1 MKHFRQL
8 IFVACACLFCAS
20 AGCSFSTMLP
30 EQLPGSDP
38 AETPTPSPNLPP
50 ADEVALAFLQ
60 AWERA
65 DFPTMYSLLSP
76 ATQQAYPEDLFI
88 AIHDQAYDEATILA
102 VTPRLLASYQPD
114 VHAQVAFSLAYQT
127 EFAGVLD
134 VQNQME
140 LTFVEGR
147 WGVDWSPALI
157 FPQMNDGA
165 QVRLTTQMP
174 SRGNIYDRNGLG
186 LAVQGQ
192 LVELGVV
199 PSKIEDETGLL
210 AQLAAALGEEP
221 AEIKA
226 RYAALDPNWY
236 VPLGRLSADDA
247 RDHFEALSAT
257 PGIEMRDAWARA
269 YRPEQIAPHV
279 VGVVGPIPREEAEL
293 WRSRG
298 YTGDELVGWMGLE
311 RWGEPYLAGLRGGRL
326 EIVDAQGQS
335 LAVLAEEAPRA
346 SSNLYTTFDREF
358 QKGVQEILGQH
369 LGAIVVLEAQTGRV
383 LALATHPT
391 FDPNQFTLG
400 ISDQQ
405 WQNLQREPDGPLV
418 NRCSQGTYP
427 AGSVFKIITMAAG
440 MGAAGLT
447 AGSSFDCDGVWMG
460 LGPELPRVC
469 WLESGH
475 GSIALDRSLTVS
487 CDITFYQV
495 GFMLNSID
503 PEALPDYAH
512 RFGLGSHTG
521 IEVEE
526 EAGLVPGPA
535 WKMQVKGE
543 GWAPGDAVN
552 LAIGQGELLVTPLQV
567 AMILAAVGNGG
578 TLYAPAVV
586 EMIASDPENPEWQF
600 EPKATGVLPVSAE
613 NLAVIQESLRKAAL
627 AADGTTQGAFSGM
640 RLSVAGKTGTAESG
654 GARPHAWFAGYA
666 PASTPELAIAVVL
679 ENAGTGGEA
688 AAPLFRQVV
697 EAYFGE
703 EAGP

>member
-298 YTGDELVGWMGLE
+298 YTGDELVGWMSHTWPVCE
-311 RWGEPYLAGLRGGRL
+311 AGAWR
-326 EIVDAQGQS
+326 S
-335 LAVLAEEAPRA
+335 WMHRA
-346 SSNLYTTFDREF
+346 SPWPYWPKRR
-358 QKGVQEILGQH
+358 LGQ
-369 LGAIVVLEAQTGRV
+369 A
-383 LALATHPT
+383 ATC
-391 FDPNQFTLG
+391 
-400 ISDQQ
+400 I
-405 WQNLQREPDGPLV
+405 R
-418 NRCSQGTYP
+418 R
-427 AGSVFKIITMAAG
+427 
-440 MGAAGLT
+440 LT
-447 AGSSFDCDGVWMG
+447 ASFKRGSRRFLVSIWVPLSFWKRRPGA
-460 LGPELPRVC
+460 C
-469 WLESGH
+469 WLWLPTLPLIPISSPWESATSSGRTCSVSLMVLS
-475 GSIALDRSLTVS
+475 SIAVHKARIRPGACSRSS
-487 CDITFYQV
+487 
-495 GFMLNSID
+495 
-503 PEALPDYAH
+503 P
-512 RFGLGSHTG
+512 
-521 IEVEE
+521 
-526 EAGLVPGPA
+526 
-535 WKMQVKGE
+535 W
-543 GWAPGDAVN
+543 
-552 LAIGQGELLVTPLQV
+552 LL
-567 AMILAAVGNGG
+567 
-578 TLYAPAVV
+578 
-586 EMIASDPENPEWQF
+586 EW
-600 EPKATGVLPVSAE
+600 GRRV
-613 NLAVIQESLRKAAL
+613 
-627 AADGTTQGAFSGM
+627 
-640 RLSVAGKTGTAESG
+640 
-654 GARPHAWFAGYA
+654 
-666 PASTPELAIAVVL
+666 
-679 ENAGTGGEA
+679 
-688 AAPLFRQVV
+688 
-697 EAYFGE
+697 
-703 EAGP
+703 